1 MKRIS
6 ITLAAVALAAL
17 ACQQS
22 GPTGPTNSLSN
33 AGKVMFSNQANN
45 GNGVVHKVSAGGA
58 DVDFAE
64 HTDANFSLSAV
75 EHGDGTVTGEY
86 TDQAGQGEG
95 GFHAQLNCLLVVGNQ
110 AWVSGVITSGS
121 IPSIGLDLTGF
132 PVITRVAD
140 IGTSANDPP
149 DQISFSFIGNPTPCT
164 AAPPLPLFPMTDGQV
179 KVD

>member
-58 DVDFAE
+58 DVDFSD
-64 HTDANFSLSAV
+64 HTDANFSLTAIQY
-75 EHGDGTVTGEY
+75 GDGSVKGEWS
-86 TDQAGQGEG
+86 DQFGQSDG
-95 GFHAQLNCLLVVGNQ
+95 GIHVAVDCLDVAANLVVISVVDRLGSARQ
-110 AWVSGVITSGS
+110 SGK
-121 IPSIGLDLTGF
+121 
-132 PVITRVAD
+132 
-140 IGTSANDPP
+140 
-149 DQISFSFIGNPTPCT
+149 
-164 AAPPLPLFPMTDGQV
+164 LPLDCRCWFGRREATSKASRRFAPLCSR
-179 KVD
+179 